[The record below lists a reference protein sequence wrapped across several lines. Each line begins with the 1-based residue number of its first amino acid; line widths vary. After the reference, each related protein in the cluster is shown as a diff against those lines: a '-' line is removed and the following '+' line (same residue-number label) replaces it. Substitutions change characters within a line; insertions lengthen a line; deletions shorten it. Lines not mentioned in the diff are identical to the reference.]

1 MAYSDFTV
9 GKVKQAFGLETIEGQ
24 RFLPELSP
32 MDPSQAL
39 ADFLAEAFP
48 LASLLKSEKAKSELL
63 IAPVLLEVRKLLQR
77 QVSLFSGEEFTVD
90 AQVGLSGICDFV
102 ISQST
107 EQLEIE
113 APVIVVVEAKKADLN
128 VGMGQCMAEMVAAQ
142 RFNQAME
149 RPSKQVY
156 GCVSSG
162 ILWRFLQLE
171 GQVVTIDM
179 EDRLLNPLSQLL
191 GILVWMAQP

>member
-1 MAYSDFTV
+1 MVYGDFTV
-9 GKVKQAFGLETIEGQ
+9 GKVKQAFGLSTVEGQ

-32 MDPSQAL
+32 IEPSPAL
-39 ADFLAEAFP
+39 ADFLDEAFP

-63 IAPVLLEVRKLLQR
+63 IVPVLLEVRKLLQR

-142 RFNQAME
+142 RFNQQME
-149 RPSKQVY
+149 QPSKLIY

-162 ILWRFLQLE
+162 FS
-171 GQVVTIDM
+171 G
-179 EDRLLNPLSQLL
+179 
-191 GILVWMAQP
+191 GF